1 MGSRG
6 SWAHVRAV
14 QGASQADARL
24 FVRFFDD
31 RLCEVSGTFAGYVP
45 EYSLNSEANPAP
57 SRGARY
63 RDADAKQ

>member
-6 SWAHVRAV
+6 SCAHVRAV

-31 RLCEVSGTFAGYVP
+31 RLCEVSGTFAGYD
-45 EYSLNSEANPAP
+45 LNTPP
-57 SRGARY
+57 TTKRTLRCRLGAKY
-63 RDADAKQ
+63 RNADARQ